1 MGVYLIQSQ
10 VKLCYLEISIIVQP
24 SHTTECAECAQHTA
38 AKNVVQV
45 VGGAL

>member
-1 MGVYLIQSQ
+1 MGVCLIQSQ

-24 SHTTECAECAQHTA
+24 SHTTECAQHTA